1 MPNAVSIS
9 TLSKGCLVSLLCA
22 LGASGAFAAELGS
35 KGTGPLVDADLA
47 IKQFKQPAGFKMDL
61 WAAEP
66 MLLNPVALCF
76 DEKGRVFVAETFR
89 YRTTVYDIREHMN
102 MYDDDLAS
110 RTVEDRAAMVK
121 KYLGDKVSDLTKES
135 EVVQLLEDRSG
146 TGKADHS
153 TIFAQ
158 GFDTILDGI
167 GSGVLARKGNVYYA
181 DIPNL
186 WLLKD
191 TKNTGRADVRTSL
204 SYGYGVHYNLTGHD
218 LHGLRIG
225 PDGRLYFSIGDRGIH
240 VTNKEGKLLDYP
252 DMGTVLR
259 CNQDGSNL
267 EVFAYGVRN
276 PQKLAFDDHGN
287 LWSGDNNCDHGDAAR
302 LIYIVENGDSGWR
315 IGNQFS
321 ETTPAGVWNSEKL
334 WHLQFPEQAAYIIPP
349 VAHIANG
356 PSGLAHYPGTGFPA
370 SLNDHFFLCDF
381 RGASATSGIHSFG
394 VKPKGAG
401 FEMVDHTQFLWS
413 ILATDAEFSPDGRLY
428 VTDWVQGWPQS
439 QKGRIYRL
447 YDPAIVD
454 TALVAETKK
463 LIADGMEKRSN
474 KELAKLL
481 AHADQ
486 RVRQEAQFELADR
499 GAKAVK
505 DLERVALGDKNQL
518 ARLHAVWGLGQISV
532 KSGYS
537 LKNIVPLLHDQDG
550 EVRAQAAKIM
560 GEGRYAAASGDLI
573 RLLGDSSARAQFFAA
588 MTLGK
593 LGDKSA
599 IKPILEMLR
608 TNADKDAYI
617 RHAGVMGLVGLAD
630 KETLAAAGKDNSRSV
645 RMGVL
650 LAMRRLQLPEIAMF
664 LHDAD
669 QLVVLEAAR
678 AINDVPIKDA
688 MTQLAALIDKPTQ
701 NEPLDWRVINAN
713 YRVGGDKNASA
724 LVNYAVQDGA
734 SAKIRSEALRD
745 LETWAKPG
753 ARDRLTGLWRP
764 LASRDGKPAAE
775 ALRPVAVRLLNDSPE
790 KVRIAAIHADQKLG
804 IVEAAPALLECVS
817 NTKNSA
823 DVRVEALKALGEFHA
838 ANLPEA
844 VKIAVADSNENVR
857 KEGNRL
863 QAQIKPG
870 NATGSLAK
878 VLENGSVTEQQGAF
892 ATVATLKEDA
902 ADQLL
907 ADWLDKLIA
916 GKVRKEIQLD
926 LIEAAAK
933 RDSAA
938 VKEKLQKYTDS
949 QPKKDEF
956 NGFRETLFGGNAEDG
971 KKIFIERPEA
981 SCVRCHK
988 INGEGGEVGP
998 ELGGII
1004 SRKNRE
1010 YILESILYPNKQ
1022 IALGFESVIVKSK
1035 SGTVYAGILKSEDA
1049 QELVINSPE
1058 DGIIKV
1064 KKSEVIS
1071 REKGQSAMPEGM
1083 GSILSKQDLRN
1094 LVEYLAS
1101 TKQTVAANTGAAPAG
1116 K

>member
-9 TLSKGCLVSLLCA
+9 TLSKGCLVSMLCA
-22 LGASGAFAAELGS
+22 WGAFGAFAAELGS

-47 IKQFKQPAGFKMDL
+47 IKQFKVPSGFKMDL

-102 MYDDDLAS
+102 MFDDDLAS
-110 RTVEDRAAMVK
+110 RTVEDRATMLK
-121 KYLGDKVSDLTKES
+121 KYLGDKVGDFTKES
-135 EVVQLLEDRSG
+135 EVVQLLEDRGG

-167 GSGVLARKGNVYYA
+167 GSGVLARKGNVYYT

-259 CNQDGSNL
+259 CDQDGSNL

-287 LWSGDNNCDHGDAAR
+287 LWTGDNNCDHGDAAR
-302 LIYIVENGDSGWR
+302 LVYIVENGDSGWR

-394 VKPKGAG
+394 VQPKGAG

-499 GAKAVK
+499 GAKATK
-505 DLERVALGDKNQL
+505 DLERVALNDKNQL
-518 ARLHAVWGLGQISV
+518 ARLHAIWGLGQISV

-588 MTLGK
+588 MSLGK
-593 LGDKSA
+593 LGEKSA

-608 TNADKDAYI
+608 ANADKDAYI

-630 KETLAAAGKDNSRSV
+630 KETLAAAGQDNSRSV

-688 MTQLAALIDKPTQ
+688 MPQLAALIDKPTQ

-724 LVNYAVQDGA
+724 LANYAVQDGA
-734 SAKIRSEALRD
+734 TVKVRSEALRD

-775 ALRPVAVRLLNDSPE
+775 ALRPVAARLLNDSPE

-804 IVEAAPALLECVS
+804 IAEAAPALLECVS
-817 NTKNSA
+817 NTRNSV

-870 NATGSLAK
+870 NATESLAK

-926 LIEAAAK
+926 LIEAASK

-938 VKEKLQKYTDS
+938 VKEKLRKYTDS
-949 QPKKDEF
+949 QSKEDEF

-1022 IALGFESVIVKSK
+1022 IAPGFESVIVKSK

-1064 KKSEVIS
+1064 KKSEVTS

-1083 GSILSKQDLRN
+1083 GTILSKQDLRN

-1101 TKQTVAANTGAAPAG
+1101 TKQTVAVNTGAAAG

>member
-9 TLSKGCLVSLLCA
+9 TLSKGCLVSMLCA
-22 LGASGAFAAELGS
+22 WGAFGAFAAELGS

-47 IKQFKQPAGFKMDL
+47 IKQFKVPSGFKMDL

-102 MYDDDLAS
+102 MFDDDLAS
-110 RTVEDRAAMVK
+110 RTVEDRATMLK
-121 KYLGDKVSDLTKES
+121 KYLGDKVGDFTKES
-135 EVVQLLEDRSG
+135 EVVQLLEDRGG

-167 GSGVLARKGNVYYA
+167 GSGVLARKGNVYYT

-259 CNQDGSNL
+259 CDQDGSNL

-287 LWSGDNNCDHGDAAR
+287 LWTGDNNCDHGDAAR
-302 LIYIVENGDSGWR
+302 LVYIVENGDSGWR

-394 VKPKGAG
+394 VQPKGAG

-499 GAKAVK
+499 AAKAVK
-505 DLERVALGDKNQL
+505 DLERVSLGDKNQL
-518 ARLHAVWGLGQISV
+518 AARRGITAFAHDFGGLGA
-532 KSGYS
+532 
-537 LKNIVPLLHDQDG
+537 H
-550 EVRAQAAKIM
+550 
-560 GEGRYAAASGDLI
+560 
-573 RLLGDSSARAQFFAA
+573 FAV
-588 MTLGK
+588 L
-593 LGDKSA
+593 
-599 IKPILEMLR
+599 
-608 TNADKDAYI
+608 
-617 RHAGVMGLVGLAD
+617 VMQQW
-630 KETLAAAGKDNSRSV
+630 NN
-645 RMGVL
+645 
-650 LAMRRLQLPEIAMF
+650 
-664 LHDAD
+664 
-669 QLVVLEAAR
+669 VLEAVTTLHA
-678 AINDVPIKDA
+678 D
-688 MTQLAALIDKPTQ
+688 LAQSPDGM
-701 NEPLDWRVINAN
+701 EP
-713 YRVGGDKNASA
+713 GE
-724 LVNYAVQDGA
+724 LVFVVQSDPLQV
-734 SAKIRSEALRD
+734 LRRF
-745 LETWAKPG
+745 G
-753 ARDRLTGLWRP
+753 
-764 LASRDGKPAAE
+764 
-775 ALRPVAVRLLNDSPE
+775 
-790 KVRIAAIHADQKLG
+790 AAIRQFKL
-804 IVEAAPALLECVS
+804 
-817 NTKNSA
+817 
-823 DVRVEALKALGEFHA
+823 RF
-838 ANLPEA
+838 LPH
-844 VKIAVADSNENVR
+844 
-857 KEGNRL
+857 
-863 QAQIKPG
+863 P
-870 NATGSLAK
+870 
-878 VLENGSVTEQQGAF
+878 
-892 ATVATLKEDA
+892 
-902 ADQLL
+902 
-907 ADWLDKLIA
+907 LI
-916 GKVRKEIQLD
+916 GV
-926 LIEAAAK
+926 
-933 RDSAA
+933 
-938 VKEKLQKYTDS
+938 
-949 QPKKDEF
+949 
-956 NGFRETLFGGNAEDG
+956 
-971 KKIFIERPEA
+971 
-981 SCVRCHK
+981 
-988 INGEGGEVGP
+988 
-998 ELGGII
+998 
-1004 SRKNRE
+1004 
-1010 YILESILYPNKQ
+1010 
-1022 IALGFESVIVKSK
+1022 
-1035 SGTVYAGILKSEDA
+1035 
-1049 QELVINSPE
+1049 
-1058 DGIIKV
+1058 
-1064 KKSEVIS
+1064 
-1071 REKGQSAMPEGM
+1071 
-1083 GSILSKQDLRN
+1083 
-1094 LVEYLAS
+1094 
-1101 TKQTVAANTGAAPAG
+1101 
-1116 K
+1116 